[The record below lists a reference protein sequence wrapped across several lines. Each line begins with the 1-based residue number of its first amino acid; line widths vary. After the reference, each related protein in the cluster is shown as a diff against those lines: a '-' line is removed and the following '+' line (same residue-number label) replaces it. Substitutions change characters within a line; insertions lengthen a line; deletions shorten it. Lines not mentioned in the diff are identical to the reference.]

1 MLSIPNKG
9 IGIKLSLFQHFAV
22 RRKPSTFAAGM
33 RQELNIST
41 RRGSVLNGV
50 LFASEKEAD
59 TVLIAIT
66 GIHGNFYSNPFY
78 YNIGDTLSSA
88 GIDFIYAQ
96 TCDAFGFIETENVVT
111 GQKETIGSWNEDFQN
126 VDDDLEAYLSF
137 ARTSGYKHIVLAGHS
152 LGANKVLWYLSRH
165 HDAPIDHFL
174 LLSPANLDAM
184 MRGVTSQEK
193 DYIRK
198 MVQEGRGEQMLP
210 FYFMGWVECVAR
222 TAWQWLFTNWL
233 NNVHLSDEAD
243 WSVTEGVRHTGA
255 LLIGTYDNFAGGDPV
270 SFLERINRHIPTA
283 TQNKLIFIEK
293 TGHTYQM
300 KHQEVADD
308 ILKLMQDW
316 S

>member
-1 MLSIPNKG
+1 
-9 IGIKLSLFQHFAV
+9 
-22 RRKPSTFAAGM
+22 M
-33 RQELNIST
+33 RQELNIPT
-41 RRGSVLNGV
+41 CRGSVLNGV
-50 LFASEKEAD
+50 LFASDKKAD

-78 YNIGDTLSSA
+78 YNIGDTLSA
-88 GIDFIYAQ
+88 TGIDFVYAQ

-111 GQKETIGSWNEDFQN
+111 GQKETIGSWNEDFRN
-126 VDDDLEAYLSF
+126 VDDDLEAYLNY
-137 ARTSGYKHIVLAGHS
+137 AKTSGYKRIVLAGHS

-184 MRGVTSQEK
+184 MAGVTSQEK
-193 DYIRK
+193 DYIREI
-198 MVQEGRGEQMLP
+198 VDEGRGEQMLP

-233 NNVHLSDEAD
+233 NNVHLTDEAD
-243 WSVTEGVRHTGA
+243 WSVTEGVQHTGA

-283 TQNKLIFIEK
+283 DQNKLIFIEK

-316 S
+316 R

>member
-1 MLSIPNKG
+1 
-9 IGIKLSLFQHFAV
+9 
-22 RRKPSTFAAGM
+22 M
-33 RQELNIST
+33 RQELNIPT
-41 RRGSVLNGV
+41 RRGSILNGV
-50 LFASEKEAD
+50 LFASEKKAD

-78 YNIGDTLSSA
+78 YNIGDSLSAA

-111 GQKETIGSWNEDFQN
+111 GQKETIGSWNEDFLN
-126 VDDDLEAYLSF
+126 VDEDIEAYLDYTK
-137 ARTSGYKHIVLAGHS
+137 ASGYKHVVLAGHS

-184 MRGVTSQEK
+184 MGGVTSQEK

-283 TQNKLIFIEK
+283 AQNKLIFIEK

-300 KHQEVADD
+300 KHQEVAED
-308 ILKLMQDW
+308 ILRLMQDW

>member
-1 MLSIPNKG
+1 MDG
-9 IGIKLSLFQHFAV
+9 IGQLPVPLQITV
-22 RRKPSTFAAGM
+22 IP
-33 RQELNIST
+33 ELNATIK
-41 RRGSVLNGV
+41 V
-50 LFASEKEAD
+50 
-59 TVLIAIT
+59 
-66 GIHGNFYSNPFY
+66 
-78 YNIGDTLSSA
+78 
-88 GIDFIYAQ
+88 
-96 TCDAFGFIETENVVT
+96 FIETENVVT
-111 GQKETIGSWNEDFQN
+111 GQKETIGSWNEDFRN
-126 VDDDLEAYLSF
+126 VDDDLEAYLNY

-152 LGANKVLWYLSRH
+152 LGANKVHWYLSRH
-165 HDAPIDHFL
+165 PDAPIDHFL

-184 MRGVTSQEK
+184 MGGVTSQEK

-222 TAWQWLFTNWL
+222 TAWQWLFTHWL
-233 NNVHLSDEAD
+233 NNVHLSDDAD
-243 WSVTEGVRHTGA
+243 WSVTEGVLHTGA

-283 TQNKLIFIEK
+283 MQNKLIFIEK

>member
-1 MLSIPNKG
+1 MLD
-9 IGIKLSLFQHFAV
+9 
-22 RRKPSTFAAGM
+22 
-33 RQELNIST
+33 
-41 RRGSVLNGV
+41 GV
-50 LFASEKEAD
+50 LFVSDKKTD

-78 YNIGDTLSSA
+78 YNIGDTLSAA

-96 TCDAFGFIETENVVT
+96 TCDAFGFIETENIQT
-111 GQKETIGSWNEDFQN
+111 GMKEVIGSWNEDFRN
-126 VDDDLEAYLSF
+126 VDEDIEAYLDY
-137 ARTSGYKHIVLAGHS
+137 AKYRGYKHIVLAGHS

-184 MRGVTSQEK
+184 MAGVTQQEK
-193 DYIRK
+193 DSIRK
-198 MVQEGRGEQMLP
+198 MVDEGRGEQMLP

-233 NNVHLSDEAD
+233 NNVHLTDDAA
-243 WSVTEGVRHTGA
+243 WSVTEGVQHTGA

-270 SFLERINRHIPTA
+270 SFLQRINHHIPT
-283 TQNKLIFIEK
+283 TDQNELIFIEK

-300 KHQEVADD
+300 KHQEVADT

-316 S
+316 R

>member
-1 MLSIPNKG
+1 
-9 IGIKLSLFQHFAV
+9 
-22 RRKPSTFAAGM
+22 M
-33 RQELNIST
+33 RQELNIPT

-50 LFASEKEAD
+50 LFASEKKAD

-78 YNIGDTLSSA
+78 YNIGDTLSAA
-88 GIDFIYAQ
+88 GIDFVYAQ

-111 GQKETIGSWNEDFQN
+111 GQKETIGSWNEDFRN
-126 VDDDLEAYLSF
+126 VDDDLEAYLNY

-152 LGANKVLWYLSRH
+152 LGANKLLWYLSRH

-184 MRGVTSQEK
+184 MGGVTSQEK

-198 MVQEGRGEQMLP
+198 MAQEGRGEQMLP

-233 NNVHLSDEAD
+233 NNVHLSDDAD
-243 WSVTEGVRHTGA
+243 WSVTEGVRHTGV

>member
-1 MLSIPNKG
+1 MPRPATPSA
-9 IGIKLSLFQHFAV
+9 SS
-22 RRKPSTFAAGM
+22 RRRIYATG
-33 RQELNIST
+33 
-41 RRGSVLNGV
+41 
-50 LFASEKEAD
+50 EKE
-59 TVLIAIT
+59 V
-66 GIHGNFYSNPFY
+66 
-78 YNIGDTLSSA
+78 
-88 GIDFIYAQ
+88 
-96 TCDAFGFIETENVVT
+96 
-111 GQKETIGSWNEDFQN
+111 IGSWNEDFRN
-126 VDDDLEAYLSF
+126 VDEDLEAYLNY
-137 ARTSGYKHIVLAGHS
+137 ANTSGYKRIVLAGHS

-165 HDAPIDHFL
+165 HDAPIEHFL

-184 MRGVTSQEK
+184 MGGVTSQEK

-233 NNVHLSDEAD
+233 NNVHLTDDAD
-243 WSVTEGVRHTGA
+243 WCVTEGVQHTGA

-300 KHQEVADD
+300 KHQEVADT
-308 ILKLMQDW
+308 ILKLMQEW
-316 S
+316 R

>member
-1 MLSIPNKG
+1 
-9 IGIKLSLFQHFAV
+9 
-22 RRKPSTFAAGM
+22 M

-50 LFASEKEAD
+50 LFASENKAD

-78 YNIGDTLSSA
+78 YNIGDTLSAA

-96 TCDAFGFIETENVVT
+96 TCDAFGFIETENAVS
-111 GQKETIGSWNEDFQN
+111 GQKETIGSWNEDFLN
-126 VDDDLEAYLSF
+126 VDEDIEAYLDYTK
-137 ARTSGYKHIVLAGHS
+137 ASGYKHVVLAGHS

-184 MRGVTSQEK
+184 MGGVTSQEK

-300 KHQEVADD
+300 KHQEVVDD
-308 ILKLMQDW
+308 ILKLIQDW

>member
-1 MLSIPNKG
+1 
-9 IGIKLSLFQHFAV
+9 
-22 RRKPSTFAAGM
+22 M
-33 RQELNIST
+33 RQELNIPT

-50 LFASEKEAD
+50 LFASEKKAD

-66 GIHGNFYSNPFY
+66 GIHGNFYSNLFY
-78 YNIGDTLSSA
+78 YNIGDTLSAA

-96 TCDAFGFIETENVVT
+96 TCDAFGFIETENVLT
-111 GQKETIGSWNEDFQN
+111 GKAETIGSWNEDFQN
-126 VDDDLEAYLSF
+126 VDDDLEAYLNY
-137 ARTSGYKHIVLAGHS
+137 AKTSGYKRIVLAGHS

-165 HDAPIDHFL
+165 HDTPINHFL

-184 MRGVTSQEK
+184 LGGVTSQEK

-243 WSVTEGVRHTGA
+243 WSVTESVRHTGA

>member
-1 MLSIPNKG
+1 
-9 IGIKLSLFQHFAV
+9 
-22 RRKPSTFAAGM
+22 M
-33 RQELNIST
+33 RQELRIPT
-41 RRGSVLNGV
+41 RRGSVLDGV
-50 LFASEKEAD
+50 LFASKTTAD
-59 TVLIAIT
+59 TVLVAIT

-78 YNIGDTLSSA
+78 YNIGDTLNA
-88 GIDFIYAQ
+88 EGIDFVYAQ
-96 TCDAFGFIETENVVT
+96 TCNAFGFIETENVVT
-111 GQKETIGSWNEDFQN
+111 GQKETIGSWNEDFRN
-126 VDDDLEAYLSF
+126 VDDDLEAYLNL
-137 ARTSGYKHIVLAGHS
+137 AMTSGYKHIVLAGHS

-184 MRGVTSQEK
+184 MAGVTSQEK

-233 NNVHLSDEAD
+233 NNVHLSDDAD

-316 S
+316 R